1 VVYNKLAKIRGLGR
15 VWILFTSVDQLGMS
29 IKKVVASWTLQ
40 CVALHLNAKQTIS
53 CEHRRMLRRML
64 RNLSVTL
71 CLGLL
76 PSVLVSSASAQQRTT
91 QGAAVGGAAGAII
104 GGIIGHQND
113 ETPEG
118 ALIGGAVGAITGGLI
133 GRNQD
138 NMARERYNQQQAY
151 NQRVYVQ
158 QQAIVPAG
166 ATVSDIISM
175 SRSGL
180 SESLIVSHINSK
192 GVQRR
197 LEVSE
202 IITLHQQGVSD
213 YVISAMQS
221 APLANQIAAP
231 YQTQHIVTQPSTVIV
246 REQPVIYSSPVITET
261 YYRPTPVYRSHQHYY
276 APRGRF

>member
-1 VVYNKLAKIRGLGR
+1 
-15 VWILFTSVDQLGMS
+15 
-29 IKKVVASWTLQ
+29 
-40 CVALHLNAKQTIS
+40 
-53 CEHRRMLRRML
+53 MLRK
-64 RNLSVTL
+64 LSVTL

-76 PSVLVSSASAQQRTT
+76 PSVLVPSASAQQRTT

-113 ETPEG
+113 EVPEG

-133 GRNQD
+133 GRSQD
-138 NMARERYNQQQAY
+138 NMARERYAQQQAY

-158 QQAIVPAG
+158 QHPIALPGV
-166 ATVSDIISM
+166 TVSDVVSM

-221 APLANQIAAP
+221 APLATHVAAP
-231 YQTQHIVTQPSTVIV
+231 YQSQQIVTQPSTVIV

-261 YYRPTPVYRSHQHYY
+261 YYRAPPTYRTHHHHY

>member
-1 VVYNKLAKIRGLGR
+1 
-15 VWILFTSVDQLGMS
+15 
-29 IKKVVASWTLQ
+29 
-40 CVALHLNAKQTIS
+40 
-53 CEHRRMLRRML
+53 MLRTA
-64 RNLSVTL
+64 LSVTL

-76 PSVLVSSASAQQRTT
+76 PSVFVPTAHAQQRTT

-113 ETPEG
+113 EVPEG

-133 GRNQD
+133 GRSQD
-138 NMARERYNQQQAY
+138 NLARERYAQQQAY

-158 QQAIVPAG
+158 QQAVVQPGITITDV
-166 ATVSDIISM
+166 VSM

-180 SESLIVSHINSK
+180 SESLIISQINTK

-213 YVISAMQS
+213 YVINAMQS
-221 APLANQIAAP
+221 APAGN
-231 YQTQHIVTQPSTVIV
+231 
-246 REQPVIYSSPVITET
+246 SSCSALSATSCE
-261 YYRPTPVYRSHQHYY
+261 PTFDSHR
-276 APRGRF
+276 A

>member
-1 VVYNKLAKIRGLGR
+1 
-15 VWILFTSVDQLGMS
+15 
-29 IKKVVASWTLQ
+29 
-40 CVALHLNAKQTIS
+40 
-53 CEHRRMLRRML
+53 MLRK
-64 RNLSVTL
+64 LSVTL

-76 PSVLVSSASAQQRTT
+76 PSVFVSAASAQQRTT

-113 ETPEG
+113 EVPEG
-118 ALIGGAVGAITGGLI
+118 ALIGGAVGAIAGGLI

-138 NMARERYNQQQAY
+138 NMARERYAQQQAY

-158 QQAIVPAG
+158 QQAIVPPG
-166 ATVSDIISM
+166 VTVGDVVSM

-221 APLANQIAAP
+221 APLASQVAVP
-231 YQTQHIVTQPSTVIV
+231 YTTQHVVTQPSTVIV
-246 REQPVIYSSPVITET
+246 REQPVIYHSPVVTET
-261 YYRPTPVYRSHQHYY
+261 YYRPAPTYRTHTHYY

>member
-1 VVYNKLAKIRGLGR
+1 MPYADSLGIRSGAYG
-15 VWILFTSVDQLGMS
+15 
-29 IKKVVASWTLQ
+29 
-40 CVALHLNAKQTIS
+40 
-53 CEHRRMLRRML
+53 
-64 RNLSVTL
+64 
-71 CLGLL
+71 
-76 PSVLVSSASAQQRTT
+76 QQRTT

-113 ETPEG
+113 EVPEG
-118 ALIGGAVGAITGGLI
+118 ALIGGAVGAIAGGSDWSQSRQLGSRALCTATG
-133 GRNQD
+133 
-138 NMARERYNQQQAY
+138 Y

-158 QQAIVPAG
+158 QQAIVPPG
-166 ATVSDIISM
+166 VSVTDVISM

-180 SESLIVSHINSK
+180 SESLIISHINSK

-221 APLANQIAAP
+221 APLASQIAVP
-231 YQTQHIVTQPSTVIV
+231 YTTQPAQPSTVIV

-261 YYRPTPVYRSHQHYY
+261 YYRPVPVYHGHHHYY
-276 APRGRF
+276 SPRGRF